1 MELPNKKY
9 NIIYSDPAWNYK
21 GHKQHN
27 NKESN
32 KSVENHYTTTTLK
45 DMKNININSISDDDC
60 LLFMWS
66 SSPHLNQAIELGE
79 AWGFKYITI
88 GFVWDKQKVNP
99 SYYTM
104 SQVEICLIFKK
115 GKIPQPRGTRNTRQF
130 LSEMRGKH
138 SKKPDEIRNRITEM
152 FPSQSK
158 IELFARDKY
167 EGWDFWGNEIEN
179 KC

>member
-1 MELPNKKY
+1 MELPDKKY

-21 GHKQHN
+21 GQRQHN
-27 NKESN
+27 NIKDN
-32 KSVENHYTTTTLK
+32 KSVENHYKTTTLK
-45 DMKNININSISDDDC
+45 DMKNLKVNTITEDDC
-60 LLFMWS
+60 LLFMWT

-115 GKIPQPRGTRNTRQF
+115 GKT
-130 LSEMRGKH
+130 
-138 SKKPDEIRNRITEM
+138 
-152 FPSQSK
+152 
-158 IELFARDKY
+158 
-167 EGWDFWGNEIEN
+167 